1 MFIGG
6 NLISWKSKKQN
17 DVAQASAEPEYRAIA
32 STTCEL
38 MWIKQLL
45 QELKFCEVQQ
55 MLLYCDNQ
63 AMLHIASNPVFHERT
78 NHIEVDCHFVRE
90 KLMAEEIS
98 IEKIGSNDQLTNILT
113 KSLRGPKI
121 HFLCSKLVHMIYMLQ
136 LEGEC

>member
-63 AMLHIASNPVFHERT
+63 AMLHIASN
-78 NHIEVDCHFVRE
+78 
-90 KLMAEEIS
+90 
-98 IEKIGSNDQLTNILT
+98 
-113 KSLRGPKI
+113 LR
-121 HFLCSKLVHMIYMLQ
+121 KLVQKKLALMINSQ
-136 LEGEC
+136 IF